1 MKQGTVITRIMIVLM
16 FFMVCAYLLFS
27 ALRSLDDRTYT
38 VTTYAHTV
46 DDAVEA
52 TGLLIRAETVVTG
65 QAAAIVDVLPD
76 QGEKVRAGA
85 AVAYL
90 YQDESALDRR
100 RQLRTL
106 TLEQEQLKYALQ
118 GQDGTDAGRLD
129 QSIVDA
135 MVGLRTSA
143 AYGDLTG
150 LEEQSLSLKSLV
162 IRHGYAND
170 AGVDELSAAITA
182 LDGQI
187 QALQS
192 ASALDTTTV
201 YAPCSG
207 TFSAMADGYESTLYP
222 DMLETLTAAGLKQLM
237 AQDPT
242 APAGAVGKLITSSK
256 WYLATTVSPEVA
268 ERLVAGRSVR
278 VRFSRDWSGEVSMK
292 IERVDGAQDGA
303 CLVVLSS
310 TRNLADTSMLRKQTV
325 DIVFNSLEGIRVP
338 KKAVRTE
345 NRAVTDPETGETTTK
360 QVIGVYVLTAAQA
373 EFKAVEILADDG
385 DYYLVKAVLPDVPT
399 DNQLKTAFRAGD
411 QVIVSS
417 DELYDGKVMTR

>member
-16 FFMVCAYLLFS
+16 FFMVCAFLLFS
-27 ALRSLDDRTYT
+27 VLRSLDDRTYT

-65 QAAAIVDVLPD
+65 QTAAIVDVLPD

-100 RQLRTL
+100 RQLRTMM
-106 TLEQEQLKYALQ
+106 LEEEQLKYALQ
-118 GQDGTDAGRLD
+118 GQDGSDTSHLD

-135 MVGLRTSA
+135 MVGLRTAA
-143 AYGDLTG
+143 AYGDLTS
-150 LEEQSLSLKSLV
+150 LEEQSLSFKSLV
-162 IRHGYAND
+162 IRHGYTSD

-222 DMLETLTAAGLKQLM
+222 DMLETLTATGLKQLM
-237 AQDPT
+237 TQDPA
-242 APAGAVGKLITSSK
+242 APTGAVGKLITSSK

-292 IERVDGAQDGA
+292 IERVDQAQDNA
-303 CLVVLSS
+303 CLVILSS

-325 DIVFNSLEGIRVP
+325 DIVFNSLSGIRVP

-345 NRAVTDPETGETTTK
+345 NREVTDPETGETTTK

-385 DYYLVKAVLPDVPT
+385 DYYLVQAVLPDVPT

-417 DELYDGKVMTR
+417 DELYDGKVMTK

>member
-27 ALRSLDDRTYT
+27 VLRSLDDRTYT
-38 VTTYAHTV
+38 VTTYTHTV

-222 DMLETLTAAGLKQLM
+222 DMLETLTAASLKQLM
-237 AQDPT
+237 TQDPT
-242 APAGAVGKLITSSK
+242 APAGAVGKLITNSK

-268 ERLVAGRSVR
+268 ERLVTGRAVR

-292 IERVDGAQDGA
+292 IERVDEAQDNA
-303 CLVVLSS
+303 CLVILSS

-325 DIVFNSLEGIRVP
+325 DIIFNSLEGIRVP

-345 NRAVTDPETGETTTK
+345 ERAVTDPETGETTTK

-373 EFKAVEILADDG
+373 EFKAVDILADDG
-385 DYYLVKAVLPDVPT
+385 DYYLVQAVLPDVPT

-411 QVIVSS
+411 KVIVSS
-417 DELYDGKVMTR
+417 DELYDGKVMTN

>member
-27 ALRSLDDRTYT
+27 VLRSLDDRTYT

-65 QAAAIVDVLPD
+65 QTAAIVDVLPD

-100 RQLRTL
+100 RELRTL

-118 GQDGTDAGRLD
+118 GQDGTDASRLD

-143 AYGDLTG
+143 AYGDLTS
-150 LEEQSLSLKSLV
+150 LEEQSLSFKSLV
-162 IRHGYAND
+162 IRHGYASD

-182 LDGQI
+182 LDAQI

-201 YAPCSG
+201 YAPCAG

-222 DMLETLTAAGLKQLM
+222 DMLETLTAASFKQLM

-242 APAGAVGKLITSSK
+242 APAGAVGKLITDSK
-256 WYLATTVSPEVA
+256 WYMATTVSPEVA
-268 ERLVAGRSVR
+268 ERLVVGRSVT

-292 IERVDGAQDGA
+292 IERVDEAADGA
-303 CLVVLSS
+303 CLVILSS

-325 DIVFNSLEGIRVP
+325 DIVFNSLDGIRVP

-385 DYYLVKAVLPDVPT
+385 DYYLVQAVLPDVPT

-417 DELYDGKVMTR
+417 DELYDGKVMTK

>member
-46 DDAVEA
+46 DDAVEP
-52 TGLLIRAETVVTG
+52 TGLLSRAETVATG

-237 AQDPT
+237 TQDPT
-242 APAGAVGKLITSSK
+242 APTGAVGKLITSSK
-256 WYLATTVSPEVA
+256 WYFATTVSPEVA

>member
-16 FFMVCAYLLFS
+16 FFMVCAYLLFA

-237 AQDPT
+237 TQDPT
-242 APAGAVGKLITSSK
+242 APTGAVGKLITSSK
-256 WYLATTVSPEVA
+256 WYFATTVSPEVA

>member
-27 ALRSLDDRTYT
+27 VLRSLDDRTYT

-65 QAAAIVDVLPD
+65 QTAAIVDVLPD

-100 RQLRTL
+100 RELRTL

-118 GQDGTDAGRLD
+118 GQDGTDASRLD

-143 AYGDLTG
+143 AYGDLTS
-150 LEEQSLSLKSLV
+150 LEEQSLSFKSLV
-162 IRHGYAND
+162 IRHGYASD

-182 LDGQI
+182 LDAQI

-222 DMLETLTAAGLKQLM
+222 DMLETLTAASLKQLM

-242 APAGAVGKLITSSK
+242 APAGAVGKLITDSK
-256 WYLATTVSPEVA
+256 WYMATTVSPEVA
-268 ERLVAGRSVR
+268 ERLVVGRSVT

-292 IERVDGAQDGA
+292 IERVDEAADGA
-303 CLVVLSS
+303 CLVILSS

-325 DIVFNSLEGIRVP
+325 DIVFNSLDGIRVP

-345 NRAVTDPETGETTTK
+345 NREVADPETGKTTTK

-385 DYYLVKAVLPDVPT
+385 DYYLVQAVLPDVPT

-417 DELYDGKVMTR
+417 DELYDGKVMTK

>member
-27 ALRSLDDRTYT
+27 VLRSLDGRTYT

-65 QAAAIVDVLPD
+65 QTAAIVDVLPD

-100 RQLRTL
+100 RELRTL

-118 GQDGTDAGRLD
+118 GQDGTDASRLD

-143 AYGDLTG
+143 AYGDLTS
-150 LEEQSLSLKSLV
+150 LEEQSLSFKSLV
-162 IRHGYAND
+162 IRHGYASD

-182 LDGQI
+182 LDAQI

-201 YAPCSG
+201 YAPCAG

-222 DMLETLTAAGLKQLM
+222 DMLETLTAASFKQLM

-242 APAGAVGKLITSSK
+242 APAGAVGKLITDSK
-256 WYLATTVSPEVA
+256 WYMATTVSPEVA
-268 ERLVAGRSVR
+268 ERLVVGRSVT

-292 IERVDGAQDGA
+292 IERVDEAADGA
-303 CLVVLSS
+303 CLVILSS

-325 DIVFNSLEGIRVP
+325 DIVFNSLDGIRVP

-385 DYYLVKAVLPDVPT
+385 DYYLVQAVLPDVPT

-417 DELYDGKVMTR
+417 DELYDGKVMTK

>member
-27 ALRSLDDRTYT
+27 VLRSLDDRTYT

-65 QAAAIVDVLPD
+65 QTAAIVDVLPD

-118 GQDGTDAGRLD
+118 GQDGTDASRLD

-143 AYGDLTG
+143 AYGDLTS
-150 LEEQSLSLKSLV
+150 LEEQSLSFKSLV
-162 IRHGYAND
+162 IRHGYASD

-182 LDGQI
+182 LDAQI

-201 YAPCSG
+201 YAPCAG

-222 DMLETLTAAGLKQLM
+222 DMLETLTAASLKQLM

-242 APAGAVGKLITSSK
+242 APAGAVGKLITNSK

-268 ERLVAGRSVR
+268 ERLVVGRSVT

-292 IERVDGAQDGA
+292 IERVDEAADGA

-325 DIVFNSLEGIRVP
+325 DIVFNSLDGIRVP

-345 NRAVTDPETGETTTK
+345 NREVTDPETGKTTTK

-385 DYYLVKAVLPDVPT
+385 DYYLVQAVLPDVPT

-417 DELYDGKVMTR
+417 DELYDGKVMTK

>member
-27 ALRSLDDRTYT
+27 VLRSLDDRTYT

-65 QAAAIVDVLPD
+65 QTAAIVDVLPD

-100 RQLRTL
+100 RELRTL

-118 GQDGTDAGRLD
+118 GQDGTDASRLD

-143 AYGDLTG
+143 AYGDLTS
-150 LEEQSLSLKSLV
+150 LEEQSLSFKSLV
-162 IRHGYAND
+162 IRHGYASD

-182 LDGQI
+182 LDAQI

-201 YAPCSG
+201 YAPCAG

-222 DMLETLTAAGLKQLM
+222 DMLETLTAASFKQLM

-242 APAGAVGKLITSSK
+242 APAGAVGKLITDSK

-268 ERLVAGRSVR
+268 ERLVVGRSVT

-292 IERVDGAQDGA
+292 IERVDKAADGA
-303 CLVVLSS
+303 CLVILSS

-325 DIVFNSLEGIRVP
+325 DIVFNSLDGIRVP

-385 DYYLVKAVLPDVPT
+385 DYYLVQAVLPDVPT

-417 DELYDGKVMTR
+417 DELYDGKVMTK

>member
-27 ALRSLDDRTYT
+27 VLRSLDDRTYT

-65 QAAAIVDVLPD
+65 QTAAIVDVLPD

-118 GQDGTDAGRLD
+118 GQDGTDASRLD

-143 AYGDLTG
+143 AYGDLTS
-150 LEEQSLSLKSLV
+150 LEEQSLSFKSLV
-162 IRHGYAND
+162 IRHGYASD

-182 LDGQI
+182 LDAQI

-222 DMLETLTAAGLKQLM
+222 DMLETLTAASLKQLM

-242 APAGAVGKLITSSK
+242 APAGAVGKLITNSK

-268 ERLVAGRSVR
+268 ERLVVGRSVT

-292 IERVDGAQDGA
+292 IERVDEAADGA

-325 DIVFNSLEGIRVP
+325 DIVFNSLDGIRVP

-345 NRAVTDPETGETTTK
+345 NREVTDPETGKTTTK

-385 DYYLVKAVLPDVPT
+385 DYYLVQAVLPDVPT

-417 DELYDGKVMTR
+417 DELYDGKVMTK

>member
-27 ALRSLDDRTYT
+27 VLRSLDDRTYT

-65 QAAAIVDVLPD
+65 QTAAIVDVLPD

-100 RQLRTL
+100 RELRTL

-118 GQDGTDAGRLD
+118 GQDGTDASRLD

-143 AYGDLTG
+143 AYGDLTS
-150 LEEQSLSLKSLV
+150 LEEQSLSFKSLV
-162 IRHGYAND
+162 IRHGYASD

-182 LDGQI
+182 LDAQI

-201 YAPCSG
+201 YAPCAG

-222 DMLETLTAAGLKQLM
+222 DMLETLTAASLKQLM

-242 APAGAVGKLITSSK
+242 APAGAVGKLITDSK
-256 WYLATTVSPEVA
+256 WYMATTVSPEVA
-268 ERLVAGRSVR
+268 ERLVVGRSVT

-292 IERVDGAQDGA
+292 IERVDEAADGA
-303 CLVVLSS
+303 CLVILSS

-325 DIVFNSLEGIRVP
+325 DIVFNSLDGIRVP

-345 NRAVTDPETGETTTK
+345 NREVTDPETGETTTK

-385 DYYLVKAVLPDVPT
+385 DYYLVQAVLPDVPT

-417 DELYDGKVMTR
+417 DELYDGKVMTK

>member
-90 YQDESALDRR
+90 YQDESALDRC

-237 AQDPT
+237 TQDPT
-242 APAGAVGKLITSSK
+242 APTGAVGKLITSSK
-256 WYLATTVSPEVA
+256 WYFATTVSPEVA

>member
-237 AQDPT
+237 TQDPA
-242 APAGAVGKLITSSK
+242 APTGAVGKLITSSK
-256 WYLATTVSPEVA
+256 WYFATTVSPEVA

>member
-237 AQDPT
+237 TQDPA

-256 WYLATTVSPEVA
+256 WYFATTVSPEVA
-268 ERLVAGRSVR
+268 ERLVSGRSVR

-345 NRAVTDPETGETTTK
+345 NRAVTDPETGETSTK

>member
-237 AQDPT
+237 TQDPT
-242 APAGAVGKLITSSK
+242 APTGAVGKLITSSK
-256 WYLATTVSPEVA
+256 WYFATTVSPEVA

>member
-27 ALRSLDDRTYT
+27 VLRSLDDRTYT

-65 QAAAIVDVLPD
+65 QTAAIVDVLPD

-100 RQLRTL
+100 RELRTL

-118 GQDGTDAGRLD
+118 GQDGTDASRLD

-143 AYGDLTG
+143 AYGDLTS
-150 LEEQSLSLKSLV
+150 LEEQSLSFKSLV
-162 IRHGYAND
+162 IRHGYASD

-182 LDGQI
+182 LDAQI

-222 DMLETLTAAGLKQLM
+222 DMLETLTTASFKQLM

-242 APAGAVGKLITSSK
+242 APAGAVGKLITNSK

-268 ERLVAGRSVR
+268 ERLVVGRSVT

-292 IERVDGAQDGA
+292 IERVDEAADGA
-303 CLVVLSS
+303 CLVILSS

-325 DIVFNSLEGIRVP
+325 DIVFNSLDGIRVP

-345 NRAVTDPETGETTTK
+345 NREVTDPETGETTTK

-385 DYYLVKAVLPDVPT
+385 DYYLVQAVLPDVPT

-417 DELYDGKVMTR
+417 DELYDGKVMTK

>member
-237 AQDPT
+237 TQDPT
-242 APAGAVGKLITSSK
+242 APTGAVGKLITSSK
-256 WYLATTVSPEVA
+256 WYFATTVSPEVA
-268 ERLVAGRSVR
+268 ERLVSGRSVR

-303 CLVVLSS
+303 CLVILSS

>member
-27 ALRSLDDRTYT
+27 VLRSLDGRTYT

-65 QAAAIVDVLPD
+65 QTAAIVDVLPV

-100 RQLRTL
+100 RELRTL

-118 GQDGTDAGRLD
+118 GQDGTDASRLD

-143 AYGDLTG
+143 AYGDLTS
-150 LEEQSLSLKSLV
+150 LEEQSLSFKSLV
-162 IRHGYAND
+162 IRHGYASD

-182 LDGQI
+182 LDAQI

-222 DMLETLTAAGLKQLM
+222 DMLETLTAASLKQLM

-242 APAGAVGKLITSSK
+242 APAGAVGKLITDSK
-256 WYLATTVSPEVA
+256 WYMATTVSPEVA
-268 ERLVAGRSVR
+268 ERLVVGRSVT

-292 IERVDGAQDGA
+292 IERVDEAADGA
-303 CLVVLSS
+303 CLVILSS

-325 DIVFNSLEGIRVP
+325 DIVFNSLDGIRVP

-385 DYYLVKAVLPDVPT
+385 DYYLVQAVLPDVPT

-417 DELYDGKVMTR
+417 DELYDGKVMTK

>member
-27 ALRSLDDRTYT
+27 VLRSLDDRTYT

-65 QAAAIVDVLPD
+65 QTAAIVDVLPD

-106 TLEQEQLKYALQ
+106 MLEEEQLKYALQ
-118 GQDGTDAGRLD
+118 GQDGSDTSHLD

-135 MVGLRTSA
+135 MVGLRTAA
-143 AYGDLTG
+143 AYGDLTS
-150 LEEQSLSLKSLV
+150 LEEQSLSFKSLV
-162 IRHGYAND
+162 IRHGYTSD

-222 DMLETLTAAGLKQLM
+222 DMLETLTATGLKQLM
-237 AQDPT
+237 TQDPA
-242 APAGAVGKLITSSK
+242 APTGAVGKLITSSK

-292 IERVDGAQDGA
+292 IERLDQAQDNA
-303 CLVVLSS
+303 CLVILSS

-325 DIVFNSLEGIRVP
+325 DIVFNSLSGIRVP

-345 NRAVTDPETGETTTK
+345 NREVTDPETGETTTK

-385 DYYLVKAVLPDVPT
+385 DYYLVQAVLPDVPT

-417 DELYDGKVMTR
+417 DELYDGKVMTK

>member
-46 DDAVEA
+46 DDFVEA

-65 QAAAIVDVLPD
+65 QAPAITDVLPD

-90 YQDESALDRR
+90 YQDESALERR

-106 TLEQEQLKYALQ
+106 ALEQEQLKYALQ
-118 GQDGTDAGRLD
+118 GEDGTDASRLY
-129 QSIVDA
+129 QNIVDA
-135 MVGLRTSA
+135 MVGLKTSA
-143 AYGDLTG
+143 AYGDLTS
-150 LEEQSLSLKSLV
+150 LEEQSLSFKSLV
-162 IRHGYAND
+162 IRHGYANNV
-170 AGVDELSAAITA
+170 GVEELTAAITA
-182 LDGQI
+182 LDTQI

-207 TFSAMADGYESTLYP
+207 TFSAMADGYESILYP
-222 DMLETLTAAGLKQLM
+222 DMIDTLTPAGLKQLM
-237 AQDPT
+237 SQDPT
-242 APAGAVGKLITSSK
+242 APTGAVGKLITSSS
-256 WYLATTVSPEVA
+256 WYFATTVSPEVV
-268 ERLVAGRSVR
+268 ERLTVGKSVR

-292 IERVDGAQDGA
+292 VERVDGAQDGA

-325 DIVFNSLEGIRVP
+325 DLVFNSISGIRVP

-345 NRAVTDPETGETTTK
+345 LREVTDPETGDTSTQ

-373 EFKAVEILADDG
+373 EFKSVEILADDG
-385 DYYLVKAVLPDVPT
+385 EYYLVQAVLPNVPT

-417 DELYDGKVMTR
+417 DELYDGKVMIK

>member
-27 ALRSLDDRTYT
+27 VLRSLDDRTYT

-65 QAAAIVDVLPD
+65 QTAAIVDVLPD

-100 RQLRTL
+100 RELRTL

-118 GQDGTDAGRLD
+118 GQDGTDASRLD

-143 AYGDLTG
+143 AYGDLTS
-150 LEEQSLSLKSLV
+150 LEEQSLSFKSLV
-162 IRHGYAND
+162 IRHGYASD

-182 LDGQI
+182 LDAQI

-222 DMLETLTAAGLKQLM
+222 DMLETLTAASLKQLM

-242 APAGAVGKLITSSK
+242 APAGAVGKLITDSK
-256 WYLATTVSPEVA
+256 WYMATTVSPEVA
-268 ERLVAGRSVR
+268 ERLVVGRSVT

-292 IERVDGAQDGA
+292 IERVDEAADGA
-303 CLVVLSS
+303 CLVILSS

-325 DIVFNSLEGIRVP
+325 DIVFNSLDGIRVP

-385 DYYLVKAVLPDVPT
+385 DYYLVQAVLPDVPT

-417 DELYDGKVMTR
+417 DELYDGKVMTK

>member
-237 AQDPT
+237 TQDPT
-242 APAGAVGKLITSSK
+242 APTGAVGKLITSSK
-256 WYLATTVSPEVA
+256 WYFATTVSPEVA

-345 NRAVTDPETGETTTK
+345 NRAVTDPETGETSTK

>member
-27 ALRSLDDRTYT
+27 VLRSLDDRTYT

-65 QAAAIVDVLPD
+65 QTAAIVDVLPD

-118 GQDGTDAGRLD
+118 GQDGTDASRLD

-143 AYGDLTG
+143 AYGDLTS
-150 LEEQSLSLKSLV
+150 LEEQSLSFKSLV
-162 IRHGYAND
+162 IRHGYASD

-182 LDGQI
+182 LDAQI

-222 DMLETLTAAGLKQLM
+222 DMLETLTAASLKQLM

-242 APAGAVGKLITSSK
+242 APAGAVGKLITNSK

-268 ERLVAGRSVR
+268 ERLVVGRSVT

-292 IERVDGAQDGA
+292 IERVDEAADGA
-303 CLVVLSS
+303 CLVILSS

-325 DIVFNSLEGIRVP
+325 DIVFNSLDGIRVP

-345 NRAVTDPETGETTTK
+345 NREVADPETGKTTTK

-385 DYYLVKAVLPDVPT
+385 DYYLVQAVLPDVPT

-417 DELYDGKVMTR
+417 DELYDGKVMTK

>member
-135 MVGLRTSA
+135 MVSLRTSA

-162 IRHGYAND
+162 IRHGYANN

-192 ASALDTTTV
+192 ASALDTTIV

-237 AQDPT
+237 TQDPT
-242 APAGAVGKLITSSK
+242 APAGAVGKLITNST

-292 IERVDGAQDGA
+292 IERVDEAQDGA
-303 CLVVLSS
+303 CLVILSS

-325 DIVFNSLEGIRVP
+325 DIVFNSLDGIRVP

-345 NRAVTDPETGETTTK
+345 TREVTDPETGETTTR

-385 DYYLVKAVLPDVPT
+385 DYYLVQAVLPDVPT